1 MVRTYLLDIFEWFMT
16 MYTRAFDMRIVTR
29 VWDFYFMDGI
39 PILFKTAIAILGL
52 LEEFLIEVEMDE
64 ILPVI

>member
-1 MVRTYLLDIFEWFMT
+1 MT

-39 PILFKTAIAILGL
+39 PILVKTAIAILGL